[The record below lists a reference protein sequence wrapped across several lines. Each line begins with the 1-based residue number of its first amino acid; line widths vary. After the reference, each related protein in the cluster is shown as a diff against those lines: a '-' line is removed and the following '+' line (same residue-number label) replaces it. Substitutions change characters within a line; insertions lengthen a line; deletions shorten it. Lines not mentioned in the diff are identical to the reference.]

1 MFYDRR
7 REVVAMGRFST
18 VKNRKRGSLTAV
30 DLFSGS
36 GAVTL
41 GLKEAGYD
49 VLAAVDI
56 DEVAGETY
64 RANHPEVDL
73 RLRDIT
79 VIRPSIDFVSLPG
92 KIDLLAVCAPC
103 QPFSTRN
110 KNRFNEDT
118 RVALVLQ
125 SIKFAKRFEPAV
137 VFFENVPGIERHPI
151 FERLTRELKKL
162 HYHLGEAKTI
172 DAADLGVPQR
182 RPRMVL
188 VAAKKQSL
196 LERVNDFGSFTTR
209 TVHQAIS
216 DLSVPMVGRHSNKK
230 DPLHFSRKH
239 HAITLERLKHIPING
254 GSRYSLPTRLVL
266 KCHQNLSINQSP
278 DTYGR
283 MCWDD
288 VAPTLT
294 TGCTDLT
301 KGRYAHPE
309 QNRAITLRE
318 AARLQTF
325 PDSYS
330 FIGNPTQIS
339 SQIGNAVPPRMMTRI
354 ALRIARSL

>member
-1 MFYDRR
+1 MS
-7 REVVAMGRFST
+7 GL
-18 VKNRKRGSLTAV
+18 KKKKHGSLTAV

-41 GLKEAGYD
+41 GLKTAGFD

-56 DEVAGETY
+56 DEIAGSTY
-64 RANHPEVDL
+64 RENHPEVDF
-73 RLRDIT
+73 RSRDIT
-79 VIRPSIDFVSLPG
+79 LIRPLVDFANLPC

-110 KNRFNEDT
+110 KNGSSEDT

-125 SIKFAKRFEPAV
+125 SIKFAKRFKPAV
-137 VFFENVPGIERHPI
+137 IFFENVPGIERHPV
-151 FERLTRELKKL
+151 FEELSRKL
-162 HYHLGEAKTI
+162 RKLRYHIGEAKTV

-196 LERVNDFGSFTTR
+196 LKEIYDFGSLSTR
-209 TVHQAIS
+209 TVHQAIG
-216 DLSVPMVGRHSNKK
+216 DLSVPMIGRHSNKK

-239 HAITLERLKHIPING
+239 HPITLERLKYIPING
-254 GSRYSLPTRLVL
+254 GSRCSLPKRLVL
-266 KCHQNLSINQSP
+266 QCHQNLSSNQYP

-283 MCWDD
+283 MRWDD

-325 PDSYS
+325 PDAYK

-339 SQIGNAVPPRMMTRI
+339 IQIGNAVPPIMMKRI
-354 ALRIARSL
+354 ASRIANSL